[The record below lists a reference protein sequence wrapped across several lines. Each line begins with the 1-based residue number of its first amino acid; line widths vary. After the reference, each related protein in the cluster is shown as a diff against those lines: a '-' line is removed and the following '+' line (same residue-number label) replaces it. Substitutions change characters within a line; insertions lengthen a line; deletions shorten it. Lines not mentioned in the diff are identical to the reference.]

1 MKPLSS
7 HVYDSLLCD
16 HSRER
21 VAAFTRVAQ
30 PLEDLRAAAVAVV
43 LTSDNGLGSVL
54 LTRRARSLRA
64 HSGQWALPG
73 GRIDPGE
80 TAEAA
85 ALREL
90 DEEVNLT
97 LPATAVLGALDDYV
111 TRSGYRITPIVVWAD
126 CNSQGLTPN
135 PSEVASI
142 HTASFSDLAKDDV
155 AHFDSNDDEGTEVL
169 SLNLTLDQIF
179 APTAAVLYQFREVIL
194 MGRET
199 RVSHYD
205 QPRFAWK

>member
-1 MKPLSS
+1 MYRS
-7 HVYDSLLCD
+7 
-16 HSRER
+16 
-21 VAAFTRVAQ
+21 
-30 PLEDLRAAAVAVV
+30 DLAGV
-43 LTSDNGLGSVL
+43 
-54 LTRRARSLRA
+54 
-64 HSGQWALPG
+64 
-73 GRIDPGE
+73 GRK
-80 TAEAA
+80 
-85 ALREL
+85 ALRIAICPNHNRCYP
-90 DEEVNLT
+90 V
-97 LPATAVLGALDDYV
+97 P
-111 TRSGYRITPIVVWAD
+111 GYRITPIVVWAD